1 MKYSELP
8 IKVQGI
14 VYRQRRGGDVEIL
27 LLKRSEEDGGFWQ
40 MLTGTMEMNESVEE
54 CLVRELR
61 EETGITNPKSISE
74 EVYRFS
80 WQKADYAVVELVF
93 GIEVFARDEVKI
105 SHEHQEYQWVSI
117 DEAASILPH
126 QSGKNALQAFE
137 DIVLER

>member
-54 CLVRELR
+54 CLVRELW
-61 EETGITNPKSISE
+61 EETGVRIDPAGIELFRVMSAPDGTL
-74 EVYRFS
+74 
-80 WQKADYAVVELVF
+80 LVF
-93 GIEVFARDEVKI
+93 GLAPGMGAADLPLFAPLPETMERVILMEAVELAFPLHTAAVK
-105 SHEHQEYQWVSI
+105 EW
-117 DEAASILPH
+117 
-126 QSGKNALQAFE
+126 FE
-137 DIVLER
+137 QLFL